1 MKIAVI
7 GMGRV
12 GAAVHGGLLPNKW
25 KPDWAC
31 EVQPCP
37 EGYDPVLLQG
47 CDAAVIC
54 TPFSAI
60 VTEAKKAF
68 QANVR
73 AIFSCTED
81 WKVGSWLKKRFAEC
95 YLPIHVEPHCGLAPG
110 WVGDMARRI
119 MRSFDTVDSV
129 DLYAGALTESADND
143 YLYWPT
149 WNVDGLIRELTEP
162 CRIKVRGVIAEVP
175 AQTGY
180 RIVELDG
187 KRYEAFYTAGGAEG
201 FLEEPAAP
209 NISYRSL
216 RPCGHLDA
224 LRTLGVEGLRGLPCY
239 TGPEKVLAAV
249 TVKGWENGKPRATTE
264 VWYFSSVA
272 EATVAHIVSR
282 VEAWAQKEARR
293 EDRTG

>member
-12 GAAVHGGLLPNKW
+12 GA
-25 KPDWAC
+25 
-31 EVQPCP
+31 EVMRQLSVDDMITCP
-37 EGYDPVLLQG
+37 EGYNPMLLRG

-54 TPFSAI
+54 TPFPAI
-60 VTEAKKAF
+60 LSEAKKAF
-68 QANVR
+68 EAGVR

-81 WKVGSWLKKRFAEC
+81 WAVGFYLRKRFAEC

-110 WVGDMARRI
+110 WVGDMAREVI
-119 MRSFDTVDSV
+119 RSFDAVDSV

-149 WNVDGLIRELTEP
+149 WNVEGLIQELTKP
-162 CRIKVRGVIAEVP
+162 CRIKVRGLIAVVP

-180 RIVELDG
+180 RVVWLDG
-187 KRYEAFYTAGGAEG
+187 QQYEAFYTAGGAEG
-201 FLEEPAAP
+201 FLEESAAP
-209 NISYRSL
+209 SISYRSL

-224 LRTLGVEGLRGLPCY
+224 LRTLGVEGLRALPRY

-249 TVKGWENGKPRATTE
+249 MVKGRVNGEPQTVTE
-264 VWYFSSVA
+264 VKHFPSVA
-272 EATVAHIVSR
+272 EATASHLVSR
-282 VEAWAQKEARR
+282 VEAWAQKEAR
-293 EDRTG
+293 ETAG